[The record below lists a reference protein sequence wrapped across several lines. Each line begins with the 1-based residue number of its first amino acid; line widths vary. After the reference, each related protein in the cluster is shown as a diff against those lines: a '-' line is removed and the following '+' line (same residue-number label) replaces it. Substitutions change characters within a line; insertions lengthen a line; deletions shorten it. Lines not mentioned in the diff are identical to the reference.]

1 MTTDLIELEENIEF
15 DLTGIMTIRATIKS
29 SEPVTLDAVDSDCD
43 AITYSL
49 GASLKFGD
57 FFYTVVMIDVD
68 QNQAKE
74 WVENEREFY
83 LKSGDQ
89 ELAKTYNW
97 NGNLFESGYWGS
109 PECALV
115 EDNVSPAGYQDQ
127 VEIEY
132 L

>member
-1 MTTDLIELEENIEF
+1 MTTDLIELGESIEL

-29 SEPVTLDAVDSDCD
+29 SEPVTLDAVDTID

-57 FFYTVVMIDVD
+57 FFYTVVTIDVD
-68 QNQAKE
+68 QEKAKE
-74 WVENEREFY
+74 WVDDEREFY
-83 LKSGDQ
+83 QKSGDQ

-115 EDNVSPAGYQDQ
+115 EDNVTPAGYQDD

>member
-1 MTTDLIELEENIEF
+1 MTTDLIELGESIEL

-29 SEPVTLDAVDSDCD
+29 REPVALDAVDTID

-49 GASLKFGD
+49 GASLKFGE
-57 FFYTVVMIDVD
+57 FYYTVVMIDVD
-68 QNQAKE
+68 QEMARE
-74 WVENEREFY
+74 WYDETPEDERIEP
-83 LKSGDQ
+83 
-89 ELAKTYNW
+89 EW

-115 EDNVSPAGYQDQ
+115 EDNVCPGGYQDD

>member
-1 MTTDLIELEENIEF
+1 MTTDLIELGDSIEL

-29 SEPVTLDAVDSDCD
+29 SEPVTLDAVDTID

-49 GASLKFGD
+49 GASLKFGG

-68 QNQAKE
+68 QEMAKE
-74 WVENEREFY
+74 WVDDEREFY

-89 ELAKTYNW
+89 ELAKTYTW

-109 PECALV
+109 PDCALA
-115 EDNVSPAGYQDQ
+115 EDNVSPSGYQDQ